1 MYTCLTTIFVTMELY
16 EVCSLHLR
24 HHIVALRRSTLLR
37 MPGSRDNMEAAGKRK
52 KKSVRSSRQQ
62 GILWKGLTQVTSTC
76 LSIQRQY

>member
-1 MYTCLTTIFVTMELY
+1 MYACLTTIFVTMELY

-37 MPGSRDNMEAAGKRK
+37 MPGSRDNVEAAGKRK
-52 KKSVRSSRQQ
+52 QKSVRSSRQQ

>member
-1 MYTCLTTIFVTMELY
+1 MYACLTTIFVTMELY

-37 MPGSRDNMEAAGKRK
+37 MPGSRDNVEAAGKR

>member
-16 EVCSLHLR
+16 EVCSHLD

-37 MPGSRDNMEAAGKRK
+37 MPGSRDNVEAAGKR

-76 LSIQRQY
+76 PSIQRQY